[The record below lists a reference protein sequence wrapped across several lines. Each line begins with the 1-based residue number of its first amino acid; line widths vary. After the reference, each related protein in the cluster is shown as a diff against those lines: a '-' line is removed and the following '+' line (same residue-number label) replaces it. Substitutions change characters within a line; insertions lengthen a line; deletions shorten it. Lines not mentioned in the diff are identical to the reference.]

1 MPFCI
6 VPFHYIVYDFA
17 KVVESSLFFLK
28 EYLSKMMGNRYL
40 IGYISM
46 FLNMSNA
53 IVVSIPD

>member
-1 MPFCI
+1 MILP
-6 VPFHYIVYDFA
+6 
-17 KVVESSLFFLK
+17 KLWSLLSFFLK